1 MDPLN
6 FQVAPPRGPREQLA
20 GIVFTARLIDKL
32 RASLPGGQLNGY
44 IATAGMSSLWAYY
57 TRIDLDELR
66 DVIAQAASEAA
77 VEQWIGEKTAA
88 LDKPVINGK
97 MERFESSRTPD
108 DLREAFE
115 SFYPPALRERHAII
129 FDLLEADDARLYAV
143 D

>member
-1 MDPLN
+1 MNPLN

-20 GIVFTARLIDKL
+20 GIVFTARLVDKL

-44 IATAGMSSLWAYY
+44 IATAGFSTLWAYY

-66 DVIAQAASEAA
+66 TVVADAASESV
-77 VEQWIGEKTAA
+77 VEQWINEHTDV
-88 LDKPVINGK
+88 LDKPAINGK
-97 MERFESSRTPD
+97 MERFESNRTPD
-108 DLREAFE
+108 DMRAAFE
-115 SFYPPALRERHAII
+115 SFYPIELRERHAII

>member
-6 FQVAPPRGPREQLA
+6 FQVSPPRGPREQLA
-20 GIVFTARLIDKL
+20 GIVFTARLVDKL
-32 RASLPGGQLNGY
+32 RASLPGGELNGY
-44 IATAGMSSLWAYY
+44 IVTAGMSALWAYY

-66 DVIAQAASEAA
+66 GIVAQAASESA
-77 VEQWIGEKTAA
+77 VEQWINEKTSA

-108 DLREAFE
+108 DMRAAFE
-115 SFYPPALRERHAII
+115 NFYPAALRERHAII

>member
-32 RASLPGGQLNGY
+32 RASLPGGVLNGY

-57 TRIDLDELR
+57 TRIDLEELR
-66 DVIAQAASEAA
+66 TVVAGAPTESA
-77 VEQWIGEKTAA
+77 VEQWINEHTQA
-88 LDKPVINGK
+88 LDKPTINGK
-97 MERFESSRTPD
+97 MERFESNRTPD
-108 DLREAFE
+108 DMRVTFE
-115 SFYPPALRERHAII
+115 NFYPPALRQRHAII

>member
-32 RASLPGGQLNGY
+32 RASLPGGELNGY
-44 IATAGMSSLWAYY
+44 IATAGFSSLWAHY

-66 DVIAQAASEAA
+66 TVVAGAPSESA
-77 VEQWIGEKTAA
+77 VEQWIIEHTEA
-88 LDKPVINGK
+88 LDKPAVNGK

-108 DLREAFE
+108 GMRAAFE
-115 SFYPPALRERHAII
+115 SFYPVELRERHAII